1 MDFAGKRKWFF
12 LISLLVILPGMVF
25 LVPPIDG
32 LKAGLDFTGGSS
44 LTLLFSESVDQEEVR
59 TVMADLEHPDA
70 IVQGLGDNTYFIRT
84 KELSTEEKNVV
95 VAGVNEALE
104 PSFTSVGRTDADGR
118 VTLVL
123 PSGSDGVTIRAES
136 GERTGSLVVA
146 TDEVTPSGEL
156 VMSMEPGPN
165 EGEVVLAVSDGEP
178 VGGAVVTIGGV
189 DVIAFD
195 GVSPSVAEET
205 VRNAFYAVLLAA
217 VGIFLY
223 VWWAFRN
230 VPSPFRYS
238 AAAIVALLHDTAI
251 VVGVFAILGELFGC
265 RSQPHVHDR
274 PVDGDRLQRQR
285 HDRGVRQVERKRS
298 ELSQPDADTRTVNVS
313 ISETI
318 SRSLNTSLTLLF
330 TLLALLLLGGSTIR
344 EFLLVLLIG
353 VVVGTY
359 SSVGIAS
366 QMLVAWDQGDLPETV
381 PPPNLGNQQQSA
393 ERLAVPHEPVGL
405 VRLLKGKAARCYPVN
420 RSGLQHIQ
428 RVGGMPLRCAGSPR
442 DRGVAEH
449 DLGRANLYLGACY
462 LAHQHQPAS
471 LRQAAQSLLEG
482 RRTDGVQHDV
492 RSSVFGQSEDELGE
506 RQLAGVDHF
515 QAEAFEWGDF
525 ASTDVVRAS
534 TRAPRAAAASAA
546 CTPSP
551 PPAPVTSTVSPAC
564 TWATSLADR
573 TATPIG
579 HDRRHARS
587 RSMSSG
593 TGMTLPSG
601 SVTSS
606 AKPPSTRWPMPAAV
620 ETAVVVAG
628 QAALAVAAQ
637 RGQRRNDR
645 VAHAD
650 RSDFATSV
658 DDRAR
663 YLMTEDDTGS
673 HASSQC
679 PSHHCDV
686 RGHRVR
692 LPLP

>member
-70 IVQGLGDNTYFIRT
+70 IVQGLGDDTYFIRT

-123 PSGSDGVTIRAES
+123 PSGLDGVTIRAES

-251 VVGVFAILGELFGC
+251 VVGVFAILGELLDVEVNLMFMIALLTVIGY
-265 RSQPHVHDR
+265 SVNDTI
-274 PVDGDRLQRQR
+274 VVFDRLREN
-285 HDRGVRQVERKRS
+285 V
-298 ELSQPDADTRTVNVS
+298 LNYPNRTLTENVNVS

-366 QMLVAWDQGDLPETV
+366 QMLVAWDQGDFR
-381 PPPNLGNQQQSA
+381 
-393 ERLAVPHEPVGL
+393 RLF
-405 VRLLKGKAARCYPVN
+405 
-420 RSGLQHIQ
+420 
-428 RVGGMPLRCAGSPR
+428 
-442 DRGVAEH
+442 
-449 DLGRANLYLGACY
+449 
-462 LAHQHQPAS
+462 
-471 LRQAAQSLLEG
+471 
-482 RRTDGVQHDV
+482 RRPT
-492 RSSVFGQSEDELGE
+492 
-506 RQLAGVDHF
+506 
-515 QAEAFEWGDF
+515 
-525 ASTDVVRAS
+525 
-534 TRAPRAAAASAA
+534 
-546 CTPSP
+546 
-551 PPAPVTSTVSPAC
+551 
-564 TWATSLADR
+564 
-573 TATPIG
+573 
-579 HDRRHARS
+579 
-587 RSMSSG
+587 
-593 TGMTLPSG
+593 
-601 SVTSS
+601 
-606 AKPPSTRWPMPAAV
+606 
-620 ETAVVVAG
+620 
-628 QAALAVAAQ
+628 
-637 RGQRRNDR
+637 
-645 VAHAD
+645 
-650 RSDFATSV
+650 
-658 DDRAR
+658 
-663 YLMTEDDTGS
+663 
-673 HASSQC
+673 
-679 PSHHCDV
+679 
-686 RGHRVR
+686 
-692 LPLP
+692 

>member
-70 IVQGLGDNTYFIRT
+70 IVQGLGDDTYFIRT

-123 PSGSDGVTIRAES
+123 PSGLDGVTIRAES
-136 GERTGSLVVA
+136 GERTGSLVVD

-251 VVGVFAILGELFGC
+251 VVGVFAILGELLDVEVNLMFMIALLTVIGY
-265 RSQPHVHDR
+265 SVNDTI
-274 PVDGDRLQRQR
+274 VVFDRLREN
-285 HDRGVRQVERKRS
+285 V
-298 ELSQPDADTRTVNVS
+298 LNYPNRTLTENVNVS

-366 QMLVAWDQGDLPETV
+366 QMLVAWDQGDFR
-381 PPPNLGNQQQSA
+381 
-393 ERLAVPHEPVGL
+393 RLF
-405 VRLLKGKAARCYPVN
+405 
-420 RSGLQHIQ
+420 
-428 RVGGMPLRCAGSPR
+428 
-442 DRGVAEH
+442 
-449 DLGRANLYLGACY
+449 
-462 LAHQHQPAS
+462 
-471 LRQAAQSLLEG
+471 
-482 RRTDGVQHDV
+482 RRPT
-492 RSSVFGQSEDELGE
+492 
-506 RQLAGVDHF
+506 
-515 QAEAFEWGDF
+515 
-525 ASTDVVRAS
+525 
-534 TRAPRAAAASAA
+534 
-546 CTPSP
+546 
-551 PPAPVTSTVSPAC
+551 
-564 TWATSLADR
+564 
-573 TATPIG
+573 
-579 HDRRHARS
+579 
-587 RSMSSG
+587 
-593 TGMTLPSG
+593 
-601 SVTSS
+601 
-606 AKPPSTRWPMPAAV
+606 
-620 ETAVVVAG
+620 
-628 QAALAVAAQ
+628 
-637 RGQRRNDR
+637 
-645 VAHAD
+645 
-650 RSDFATSV
+650 
-658 DDRAR
+658 
-663 YLMTEDDTGS
+663 
-673 HASSQC
+673 
-679 PSHHCDV
+679 
-686 RGHRVR
+686 
-692 LPLP
+692 